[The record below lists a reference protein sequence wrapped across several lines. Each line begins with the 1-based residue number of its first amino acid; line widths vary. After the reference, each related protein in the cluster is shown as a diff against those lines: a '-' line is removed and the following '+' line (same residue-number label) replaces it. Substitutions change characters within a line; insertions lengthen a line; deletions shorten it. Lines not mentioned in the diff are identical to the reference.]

1 MLFLILIIIY
11 YFASNLIEY
20 WRLNYNDIIDLKKI
34 VLFGVVENRL
44 MNK

>member
-11 YFASNLIEY
+11 YFSSNLIEY